1 MLFPKNGSDLVS
13 FIFILLS
20 LMILHYHSY
29 LFILFTYLAFFLF
42 CLFKLYILRKALQI
56 FILEQSWGL
65 KQEVW

>member
-1 MLFPKNGSDLVS
+1 
-13 FIFILLS
+13 
-20 LMILHYHSY
+20 MILHYHSY